1 MLQKSEAEARN
12 AMALD
17 YDERSAFYLCAG
29 SLTPIPRAAAF
40 VRAPYS
46 GAYYKPEFKG
56 SVCVVD
62 GMSQVGVE
70 TIGLVTSLTKK

>member
-12 AMALD
+12 AIALD
-17 YDERSAFYLCAG
+17 YDERTAFYLCAG
-29 SLTPIPRAAAF
+29 SLTPIPRAAPH

-56 SVCVVD
+56 SVCVID

-70 TIGLVTSLTKK
+70 TIGLVTSLVKK